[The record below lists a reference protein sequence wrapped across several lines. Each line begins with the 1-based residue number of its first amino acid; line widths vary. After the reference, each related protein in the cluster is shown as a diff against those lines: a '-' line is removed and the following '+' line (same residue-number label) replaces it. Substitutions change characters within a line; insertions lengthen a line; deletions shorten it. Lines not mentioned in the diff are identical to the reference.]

1 MNWDAKPSVEIGR
14 SLTFS
19 DSAIQTCLTMKV
31 LFGMALSQMTG
42 LVKSLLRLTALDWDL
57 P

>member
-42 LVKSLLRLTALDWDL
+42 LVESLLRLTALDWDL